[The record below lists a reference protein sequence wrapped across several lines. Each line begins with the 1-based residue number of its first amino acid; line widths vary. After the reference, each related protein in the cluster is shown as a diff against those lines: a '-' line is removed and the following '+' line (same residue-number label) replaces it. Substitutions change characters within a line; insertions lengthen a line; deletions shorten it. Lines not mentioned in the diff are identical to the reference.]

1 MRTLVFILLIAF
13 MSQNLTAQFHTLNM
27 PQGSPRVQETQRLGI
42 TKITLDYG
50 SPALRNRDVWNDVVP
65 QGGDPIAWRAGANM
79 ATTIEFSTDVQI
91 EGEPLKAGK
100 YGFHIIPENDTYTLL
115 FAHNFDQWGSYYLD
129 TEKDITLKVTVNPEP
144 CAISERL
151 DFEFLNRTE
160 NSLVIGLEWGEKR
173 IPFKIEVDLNKT
185 VVESLRSELRGINT
199 YHWQAWN
206 DAARWCLDHNTN
218 IEQAYEW
225 VNRSINGGYN
235 GFAAHRDIRNLVTKI
250 NLIAKLGKTGDLQ
263 PTIDEA
269 QSLVIQDWEAN
280 YLTQTLLR
288 DGFYEQGLKLTDQN
302 LKTFPKAWFLH
313 LNKALGHYF
322 LGDKK
327 KALSGANKA
336 LTLAPEPRKSR
347 IKEIISEINA
357 GNYQFPQ

>member
-1 MRTLVFILLIAF
+1 MRTSIIVLLTVFLT
-13 MSQNLTAQFHTLNM
+13 QNLAAQFHTLNM

-42 TKITLDYG
+42 TEITLDYG
-50 SPALRNRDVWNDVVP
+50 SPAVRNRDVWNDVIP

-79 ATTIEFSTDVQI
+79 ATTIEFSTDVKI
-91 EGEPLKAGK
+91 EGKPLQAGK
-100 YGFHIIPENDTYTLL
+100 YGLHIIPQNDTYTLL
-115 FAHNFDQWGSYYLD
+115 FAHNYNQWGSYYLD
-129 TEKDITLKVTVNPEP
+129 RDNDITMEVTVQPET
-144 CAISERL
+144 CTTSEQL
-151 DFEFLNRTE
+151 DYEFLNRTE

-206 DAARWCLDHNTN
+206 DAARWCLDHDTN
-218 IEQAYEW
+218 LEEAYEW

-235 GFAAHRDIRNLVTKI
+235 GFAAHRDIRNLVTKV
-250 NLIAKLGKTGDLQ
+250 NLIAKLGKTEELQ
-263 PTIDEA
+263 PTLDQA
-269 QSLVIQDWEAN
+269 QDLVTQDWEAN

-313 LNKALGHYF
+313 LNKSLAHYF

-327 KALSGANKA
+327 KALNGANKA
-336 LTLAPEPRKSR
+336 LDLAPEPRKAR
-347 IKEIISEINA
+347 IREIISEINA
-357 GNYQFPQ
+357 GNYQFPS